1 MSLLSASPTDLQS
14 DAAPLALCIQAA
26 AREPH
31 PQTVRRNVCR
41 SHTRSPPARDLPP
54 PHRPDPPAVP
64 PAHGA
69 PETPANTNTAE
80 RESDTLMFSLQERAR
95 RSHQLSA
102 IFEHLLPGVIL
113 AVELLQEALTLLWEN
128 TSANQCHTRATNPRK
143 AAANRSC
150 KCLCTC
156 RKSFR

>member
-1 MSLLSASPTDLQS
+1 MSLLSGSPTDLQS
-14 DAAPLALCIQAA
+14 DAPLALCIQAA

-54 PHRPDPPAVP
+54 PRRPDPPAAP

-69 PETPANTNTAE
+69 PATPANTSTPE
-80 RESDTLMFSLQERAR
+80 RESDTLMFSLQERAG

-102 IFEHLLPGVIL
+102 VFEHLLPGVIL
-113 AVELLQEALTLLWEN
+113 AVELLQEALALLWKHISKPLSH
-128 TSANQCHTRATNPRK
+128 TSH
-143 AAANRSC
+143 
-150 KCLCTC
+150 
-156 RKSFR
+156 KSEERGSKPLV